1 MYIYIIII
9 IIFLLYHHQ
18 NIPKKKKFK
27 CNIKKINHII
37 WDYFT
42 DNKLLYTGNINWDIY
57 LPYNYTFIDLEL
69 DDLEINGYNKFIGAV
84 TDCDILCGKDNLCNI
99 IVNKIGRSKMIEL
112 MPNTY
117 LINSVDDMKLF
128 INEYQ
133 ENRKYIL
140 KNNKQKKK
148 GLFITNNLNDIIEN
162 LYRYKVIQEYNETQI
177 LINKRRISLR
187 IYILIQIYNNNK
199 KVYLY
204 KNGKC
209 LYSQEISNKKKI
221 NEYIANI
228 EINHKVY
235 NNLPLNLY
243 DLKKIIGTKN
253 FDNLYKNITNICI
266 IIFTIILPLLGNDL
280 KFKNQ
285 ICYQLFGADF
295 IFTKNFR
302 PYLLEINKDPEL
314 KYINYQ
320 DLLMKEKLIKDIFDK
335 INFIKYTSEI
345 ENDFYQII

>member
-1 MYIYIIII
+1 M
-9 IIFLLYHHQ
+9 
-18 NIPKKKKFK
+18 
-27 CNIKKINHII
+27 
-37 WDYFT
+37 
-42 DNKLLYTGNINWDIY
+42 
-57 LPYNYTFIDLEL
+57 
-69 DDLEINGYNKFIGAV
+69 
-84 TDCDILCGKDNLCNI
+84 
-99 IVNKIGRSKMIEL
+99 
-112 MPNTY
+112 
-117 LINSVDDMKLF
+117 
-128 INEYQ
+128 
-133 ENRKYIL
+133 
-140 KNNKQKKK
+140 
-148 GLFITNNLNDIIEN
+148 
-162 LYRYKVIQEYNETQI
+162 
-177 LINKRRISLR
+177 
-187 IYILIQIYNNNK
+187 
-199 KVYLY
+199 
-204 KNGKC
+204 
-209 LYSQEISNKKKI
+209 
-221 NEYIANI
+221 
-228 EINHKVY
+228 Y